1 MQKTGRLKYFF
12 SWMFYKNQLIPMSL
26 WDTDFIVHMGFS
38 FVVVSGRGEFC
49 RPTTKLHKGTTA
61 FCPWGW
67 SCAKHSLNYDSWLV
81 MAPNSALLAR
91 NCLSTPVLQPC
102 RVTIWKLRIWLVV
115 SIAIMVCQLWIHSQH
130 FGSTLMT
137 SHFLDT
143 L

>member
-1 MQKTGRLKYFF
+1 
-12 SWMFYKNQLIPMSL
+12 MFYKNQLIPMNL

-49 RPTTKLHKGTTA
+49 RPTTKLHKGTTTA